1 MLAERIA
8 DRTIAFEGD
17 HGDVGGRAVDREERE
32 IDVNSAGELTE
43 NEFVW
48 FERRKREK
56 FESLEVAFGGS
67 KVLSG
72 ARSTRGCT
80 QVDCKMILRKSLE

>member
-1 MLAERIA
+1 MLAERIT

-17 HGDVGGRAVDREERE
+17 HGDVCGRTVDREERE
-32 IDVNSAGELTE
+32 IDVDSAGKLPE

-48 FERRKREK
+48 FERRKKKRSLK
-56 FESLEVAFGGS
+56 VAFEGLEV
-67 KVLSG
+67 LSV

-80 QVDCKMILRKSLE
+80 QVDYKRILRSSLE